1 MDNAGTRRQR
11 KSKRKTKD
19 CGNGPETSSEIPDE
33 VQALIDDKKVSA
45 ETYRNLQSIKEEER
59 NNDVTYI
66 SLSKENL
73 ETLKKELY

>member
-1 MDNAGTRRQR
+1 MIEQGSIKCVFILEN
-11 KSKRKTKD
+11 
-19 CGNGPETSSEIPDE
+19 SEIPDE

-66 SLSKENL
+66 SLSKANL